1 MARTAYPWDNPQ
13 RKHVAAAEQQSQVGA
28 ASDIPAPEEARS
40 APGARKRGGRARV
53 SEKIGHHVDE
63 DELLRRFAAGEA
75 LVAMTAFDGLDL
87 TDVSAGAATF
97 EQVVFRSCAF
107 NGVDFSRCTF
117 TDVVFSGCRFTGCRL
132 ERCWL
137 NRCDFRACSA
147 PGLSFLKSRLTAVAI
162 SDSQLRYADFSE
174 AALEGFSARETSLA
188 ESVWHNVRPRR
199 VILDACNLERIDVF
213 RTPLAGVDLSTCEV
227 QGITVSS
234 DFRELRGCV
243 MSPAQAVGL
252 AGLLG
257 VQVKEE

>member
-1 MARTAYPWDNPQ
+1 MTPPPSSQAKALRAGGTLLCIGAMRGRRWESRAWECCVRTDWHHAKQGRRREEAMARTAYPWDNPQ

-107 NGVDFSRCTF
+107 DGVDFSRCTF
-117 TDVVFSGCRFTGCRL
+117 TDVVFSGCGSRGAGSSAAGSTG
-132 ERCWL
+132 
-137 NRCDFRACSA
+137 
-147 PGLSFLKSRLTAVAI
+147 AI
-162 SDSQLRYADFSE
+162 SAHARRPASAFSRAASPPLRSQTASC
-174 AALEGFSARETSLA
+174 ATPTSR
-188 ESVWHNVRPRR
+188 RP
-199 VILDACNLERIDVF
+199 
-213 RTPLAGVDLSTCEV
+213 P
-227 QGITVSS
+227 
-234 DFRELRGCV
+234 
-243 MSPAQAVGL
+243 
-252 AGLLG
+252 
-257 VQVKEE
+257 